1 MCVVALLC
9 CATCIAHFARLSLAH
24 TDINS
29 LFSLSPADK
38 ILLMKDGGE
47 EREEEG
53 EGRGRGR
60 GRWAIGKNRRDGGG
74 CLLVVTYDCDVH

>member
-9 CATCIAHFARLSLAH
+9 CATCITHFARLSLAH

-38 ILLMKDGGE
+38 ILLMKDGGG
-47 EREEEG
+47 G
-53 EGRGRGR
+53 EGRGRGGER
-60 GRWAIGKNRRDGGG
+60 EGERKMGHRKE
-74 CLLVVTYDCDVH
+74 